1 MLSPGKGGA
10 APVYGHALGHA
21 TYERHRPE
29 QTLLYQLV
37 EKHYPALVEQLAF
50 QGKSLPT
57 HVHREFEAYLKCG
70 RLEHG
75 FLRVRCDK
83 CHFERLVA
91 FSCKKRG
98 FCPSCGA
105 HRMAETAALLAEEVF
120 PDVPLR
126 QWVISF
132 PFPLR
137 YLFAAHPQAMG
148 KVLAIIYR
156 TISTHLI
163 HKAGYR
169 LKDGATGAV
178 TLIQRFGSALNLN
191 IHFHIL
197 FLDGVYVYRDNRPP
211 RFQRV
216 KAPNK
221 DELEDLVQ
229 LISQR
234 VGRCLERQGL
244 LEQDTESAWLELEPA
259 DDTDA
264 MPHLLGSSVSYR
276 IAVGPQQGRKAFMI
290 RTIRPLDRPDPGL
303 ERVAKANGFSLH
315 ARVNCEGHQKDKR
328 ERLCRYIARPAVA
341 VPRLSLSST
350 GKVLYTLKTPYRD
363 GTTQVAFEPVDFIA
377 RLAALVPK
385 PRVNLTRFHG
395 VLAPNH
401 RWRGLVTP
409 AKRGKGVMRPSDND
423 VVSPTERHAAMT
435 WAQRLKRVF
444 NIDIEVCSHCGGSV
458 KVIACIE
465 DQDVIDR
472 ILAHLRDKE
481 QGTPTLP
488 HLAPP
493 TRAPPA
499 TLSLF
504 AGSGSTTPHQQGRY

>member
-1 MLSPGKGGA
+1 MLSPGKDAFGR
-10 APVYGHALGHA
+10 A
-21 TYERHRPE
+21 TYVRHQPE

-37 EKHYPALVEQLAF
+37 EAHFPALMEHLAQ
-50 QGKSLPT
+50 QGKSLPN
-57 HVHREFEAYLKCG
+57 HVHREFDAYLKCG

-83 CHFERLVA
+83 CHFERLLA

-105 HRMAETAALLAEEVF
+105 RRMAETAALLADEVF

-137 YLFAAHPQAMG
+137 YLFAAHPHAMG
-148 KVLAIIYR
+148 KVLSIIYR
-156 TISTHLI
+156 AISTHLI

-191 IHFHIL
+191 IHFHVL
-197 FLDGVYVYRDNRPP
+197 FLDGVYVHRDNRPP

-221 DELEDLVQ
+221 DELEDVVQ

-234 VGRCLERQGL
+234 VGRSLERQGL
-244 LEQDTESAWLELEPA
+244 LEQDTESAWADLDPA
-259 DDTDA
+259 EDTDA
-264 MPHLLGSSVSYR
+264 MPQILGSSITYR

-290 RTIRPLDRPDPGL
+290 RTIRPLDKPDPGL
-303 ERVAKANGFSLH
+303 ERVAKASGFSLH
-315 ARVNCEGHQKDKR
+315 AGVSCEGHQKNKR

-341 VPRLSLSST
+341 IPRLSQSST
-350 GKVLYTLKTPYRD
+350 GKVVYTLKTPYRD
-363 GTTQVAFEPVDFIA
+363 GTTQVAFEPMDFIA
-377 RLAALVPK
+377 RLASLVPK
-385 PRVNLTRFHG
+385 PKVNLTRYHG

-401 RWRGLVTP
+401 RWRGQITP
-409 AKRGKGVMRPSDND
+409 AHRGKGVRRITRTEAR
-423 VVSPTERHAAMT
+423 SPAERHVAMT

-444 NIDIEVCSHCGGSV
+444 NIDIEVCARCGGSV
-458 KVIACIE
+458 QVISCIE
-465 DQDVIDR
+465 DQDIIDK
-472 ILAHLRDKE
+472 ILAHLRDKD
-481 QGTPTLP
+481 QTSPTLS
-488 HLAPP
+488 LLPP
-493 TRAPPA
+493 PSRAPPVIWP
-499 TLSLF
+499 LF
-504 AGSGSTTPHQQGRY
+504 PGKELE

>member
-1 MLSPGKGGA
+1 MLKIKQRPRIYYTETDKALMWDRWQKGD
-10 APVYGHALGHA
+10 
-21 TYERHRPE
+21 
-29 QTLLYQLV
+29 
-37 EKHYPALVEQLAF
+37 
-50 QGKSLPT
+50 S
-57 HVHREFEAYLKCG
+57 
-70 RLEHG
+70 
-75 FLRVRCDK
+75 
-83 CHFERLVA
+83 
-91 FSCKKRG
+91 
-98 FCPSCGA
+98 
-105 HRMAETAALLAEEVF
+105 
-120 PDVPLR
+120 
-126 QWVISF
+126 
-132 PFPLR
+132 FPLR

-148 KVLAIIYR
+148 KVLRLIYR
-156 TISTHLI
+156 AISTHLLYN
-163 HKAGYR
+163 AG
-169 LKDGATGAV
+169 LQLNDGATGAV

-234 VGRCLERQGL
+234 VGRSLERQGL
-244 LEQDTESAWLELEPA
+244 LEQDAENAWLELESA

-315 ARVNCEGHQKDKR
+315 AGVSCEGHQKDKR

-363 GTTQVAFEPVDFIA
+363 GTTQVAFDPVDFIA

-385 PRVNLTRFHG
+385 PRVNLTRYHG

-401 RWRGLVTP
+401 RWRGMVTP
-409 AKRGKGVMRPSDND
+409 AKRGKGVKRIANTE
-423 VVSPTERHAAMT
+423 VRSPAERHVAMS

-444 NIDIEVCSHCGGSV
+444 NIDIEVCGHCGGSV

-465 DQDVIDR
+465 DQDIIDR
-472 ILAHLRDKE
+472 ILAHLESKE
-481 QGTPTLP
+481 QNTPAFP

-493 TRAPPA
+493 TRASPE
-499 TLSLF
+499 TLPLF
-504 AGSGSTTPHQQGRY
+504 AGSGSTNPHQQRRH